1 MDSCPVFSQVLP
13 FFLDVLAAQHIE
25 LSGDD
30 PVHGF
35 VGVEGAHISLLF
47 FLQNES
53 ITPLLHSQCEEPV
66 RHNSTA
72 VDLDADVVVPRFRY
86 SYR

>member
-35 VGVEGAHISLLF
+35 VGS
-47 FLQNES
+47 S
-53 ITPLLHSQCEEPV
+53 YITLKD
-66 RHNSTA
+66 HNSKLF
-72 VDLDADVVVPRFRY
+72 VGHKVHKYDRLKCI
-86 SYR
+86 

>member
-13 FFLDVLAAQHIE
+13 FFLDVLTDQHIE

-35 VGVEGAHISLLF
+35 VGVEGAHISL
-47 FLQNES
+47 
-53 ITPLLHSQCEEPV
+53 
-66 RHNSTA
+66 
-72 VDLDADVVVPRFRY
+72 
-86 SYR
+86 